1 MLVGVSGADKGCP
14 EPRGAAGS
22 QGLFKSD
29 VPFSTHWALRGTSVC
44 PSETPVNG
52 KQILGRGS
60 S

>member
-22 QGLFKSD
+22 QGLFKSH

-52 KQILGRGS
+52 K
-60 S
+60 